1 MASGMGGQPQP
12 QPTAPSQGQAS
23 TSMSMNVSPEKRS
36 ALKNYFDGYKDAIQ
50 RNTLTNQMSE
60 SMDQLLPNI
69 SSPQMPMQQ
78 PMMPQQPPM
87 MMNMGG
93 AVDVFEPQYMS
104 NGGFTSNISVGDGDT
119 IGGRDEKEKDEN
131 NYVES
136 LLSQY
141 DDMYAA
147 PENVMPNVNVG
158 MMSENRDDVNIPMQE
173 STFKSMEPGQEGRFL
188 SNAGLSGEMDPQDN
202 LGSVQSPFETVEI
215 LPGGEGYRELL
226 QSYGRQ
232 PSSSL
237 ANIDLTNVAESGN
250 PKQGT
255 FEDLRA
261 EIDAMGPFERGVG
274 SFFAKAF
281 GHGVD
286 DQGVI
291 TPAGLLDFRN
301 QTQATAARNQELEDQ
316 RRKDQDDRERQLAEE
331 QRMRALIQSMMPAA
345 PEAAP
350 TEETAPIAET
360 PPVADP
366 VNYQDVVV
374 PSDRVPNFSIP
385 PLPVLP
391 STSPLLPQGI
401 SPELLRNLFKLQ
413 GVPASQMNQGGSV
426 NKLDTAVDNFLSSVR

>member
-1 MASGMGGQPQP
+1 MTNYMASGMGGQPQP

-93 AVDVFEPQYMS
+93 AVDVFEPKYMS
-104 NGGFTSNISVGDGDT
+104 NGGFLSNISVGEGDT
-119 IGGRDEKEKDEN
+119 IGGRDEKDEN
-131 NYVES
+131 DYVES
-136 LLSQY
+136 LLNEY
-141 DDMYAA
+141 DDMYPTSQPASDNNSGSNLFVDQQIDDALNFAENNSPLSA
-147 PENVMPNVNVG
+147 PLNVG
-158 MMSENRDDVNIPMQE
+158 SMPLDLASSGDFQGSGNFNPNYDSTFVNIDDATE
-173 STFKSMEPGQEGRFL
+173 EL
-188 SNAGLSGEMDPQDN
+188 SNMGK
-202 LGSVQSPFETVEI
+202 FEK
-215 LPGGEGYRELL
+215 G
-226 QSYGRQ
+226 
-232 PSSSL
+232 L
-237 ANIDLTNVAESGN
+237 ANIFGGVFNKARDDAGN
-250 PKQGT
+250 
-255 FEDLRA
+255 
-261 EIDAMGPFERGVG
+261 
-274 SFFAKAF
+274 
-281 GHGVD
+281 
-286 DQGVI
+286 I
-291 TPAGLLDFRN
+291 TPLGYADLLA
-301 QTQATAARNQELEDQ
+301 QTRSTAARNKELEDQ

-331 QRMRALIQSMMPAA
+331 QRMRALIQSMMPVAT
-345 PEAAP
+345 EATP

>member
-93 AVDVFEPQYMS
+93 AVDVFEPQYMR
-104 NGGFTSNISVGDGDT
+104 NGGITVGGSFTNEDLKQAKEIVDSIDQLPDKVNRDNAMKNVEDMAVGYSPTALTAARGMMGDYDPDFGEEMGSLDYTPQGGLTGKGLVDTYSKDLALKTGGFEEEIPTIFFANPERFPNVSDYTPDLNTYDDVGDVMMPQAPL
-119 IGGRDEKEKDEN
+119 GRNEAMQGLIDNMNPLTKGIN
-131 NYVES
+131 NI
-136 LLSQY
+136 
-141 DDMYAA
+141 AA
-147 PENVMPNVNVG
+147 G
-158 MMSENRDDVNIPMQE
+158 I
-173 STFKSMEPGQEGRFL
+173 F
-188 SNAGLSGEMDPQDN
+188 
-202 LGSVQSPFETVEI
+202 
-215 LPGGEGYRELL
+215 GY
-226 QSYGRQ
+226 G
-232 PSSSL
+232 
-237 ANIDLTNVAESGN
+237 
-250 PKQGT
+250 K
-255 FEDLRA
+255 
-261 EIDAMGPFERGVG
+261 
-274 SFFAKAF
+274 
-281 GHGVD
+281 D
-286 DQGVI
+286 DQGNI
-291 TPAGLLDFRN
+291 TPAGLAQMRAA
-301 QTQATAARNQELEDQ
+301 TQATLDPDSMQSSIARDRL
-316 RRKDQDDRERQLAEE
+316 KDQESAERKLAEE